1 MFKVL
6 WIHNI
11 YDSFCIVGHIVPWDH
26 MPQLKNTQ
34 YLITSRELSSCDGDP
49 FTNVRANLGWPLFRW
64 PNGGDPLGVTP
75 LGMTR
80 FEWPHWR
87 MSKRCFTSWYSIFQI
102 AQAAQLFYLDSLRE
116 SKKNFPSSM
125 VWWPMECQLAP
136 QTMWSTSWGSNQK
149 K

>member
-49 FTNVRANLGWPLFRW
+49 FTNVRAHLADPSS
-64 PNGGDPLGVTP
+64 GDPMGVTH
-75 LGMTR
+75 LG
-80 FEWPHWR
+80 
-87 MSKRCFTSWYSIFQI
+87 
-102 AQAAQLFYLDSLRE
+102 
-116 SKKNFPSSM
+116 
-125 VWWPMECQLAP
+125 
-136 QTMWSTSWGSNQK
+136 
-149 K
+149 